1 MCISAWLQ
9 GIGSGTWQNITKI
22 CKRLWL
28 SRWEIANHISPVFSN
43 LFYFCQNGVPN
54 LDLCFLEWKQD
65 SSGGPYFPSYRYD
78 ADGDAV
84 CPGPGAID
92 RVWRYSVL
100 MWTRE
105 KGAGR
110 EDAWASVVLN
120 FLCRPEGKE
129 RSKWEPS
136 AAQRGV
142 GARHRSLSLGQTQSP
157 SYSGYSEFS
166 LFSFTPPLLFFLSL
180 ILSIDQVHLQ
190 QAHPH
195 LPPSSCQ
202 SQKSLRAVPVTLFPS
217 HMVSESFPP
226 SAPAT
231 SEQPEKLFFRME
243 RTIHAW

>member
-1 MCISAWLQ
+1 METRLQ
-9 GIGSGTWQNITKI
+9 W
-22 CKRLWL
+22 
-28 SRWEIANHISPVFSN
+28 
-43 LFYFCQNGVPN
+43 
-54 LDLCFLEWKQD
+54 
-65 SSGGPYFPSYRYD
+65 GPYFPSYRWD

-100 MWTRE
+100 VRTRE

-110 EDAWASVVLN
+110 EDAWASVVLD
-120 FLCRPEGKE
+120 FLCRLEGKE

-157 SYSGYSEFS
+157 SYSGYSRV
-166 LFSFTPPLLFFLSL
+166 FTLLLRSPSAFLSFPDL
-180 ILSIDQVHLQ
+180 EHRSGAVHLQ

-195 LPPSSCQ
+195 LPPSSCR
-202 SQKSLRAVPVTLFPS
+202 SQKSLRAVPVTLSPS
-217 HMVSESFPP
+217 HMASESFPP

-243 RTIHAW
+243 HTIHAE